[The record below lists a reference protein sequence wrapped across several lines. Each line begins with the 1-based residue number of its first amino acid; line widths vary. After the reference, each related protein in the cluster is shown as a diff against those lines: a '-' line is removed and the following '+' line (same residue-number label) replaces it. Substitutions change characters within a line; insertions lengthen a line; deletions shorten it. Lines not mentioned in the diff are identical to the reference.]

1 MGMRVLFLTPYPKEA
16 ATTRYRVLQYLPYLR
31 SVGFQCQVAP
41 FLPSPLFRDLY
52 ALQRMGRTSLSLA
65 WAALRRLGDVLQAS
79 RYDVIFIAREAALFG
94 PPVIEWLMR
103 WCARRPLVFDFD
115 DAIFVPYV
123 SPTYGRL
130 TTWLKCAWKTARI
143 LKMSTH
149 ILAGSP
155 YLADFARQHNDT
167 VTLLPT
173 VVDVAQFA
181 ATPPE
186 QRRDRRP
193 VIGWIGSH

>member
-1 MGMRVLFLTPYPKEA
+1 MGMRVLFLTPYPQEA
-16 ATTRYRVLQYLPYLR
+16 AATRYRVLQYLPYLQ

-52 ALQRMGRTSLSLA
+52 ARQRMRRTSLSLA

-130 TTWLKCAWKTARI
+130 TTWLKCAWKTDGSQVGEV
-143 LKMSTH
+143 LQECFSS
-149 ILAGSP
+149 AG
-155 YLADFARQHNDT
+155 
-167 VTLLPT
+167 
-173 VVDVAQFA
+173 
-181 ATPPE
+181 
-186 QRRDRRP
+186 
-193 VIGWIGSH
+193 GSSRELEC